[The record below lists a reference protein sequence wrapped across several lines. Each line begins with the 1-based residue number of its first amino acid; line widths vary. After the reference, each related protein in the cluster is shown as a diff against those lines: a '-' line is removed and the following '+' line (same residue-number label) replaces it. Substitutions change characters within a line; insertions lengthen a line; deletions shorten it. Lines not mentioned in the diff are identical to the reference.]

1 MRQHLLRGTAEQFD
15 LKQGA
20 GGMTDI
26 EFMAQYLVLA
36 HAEAH
41 PERLTRWSD
50 NVRIFDECVLCDL
63 LSLQEAERLKAA
75 YLAIRDRAHRC
86 TLSGLSRIVD
96 GGELV
101 TEREWVSALWQR
113 LLVAADPLELA

>member
-1 MRQHLLRGTAEQFD
+1 MRNKMRQHLLRGTAEQFD

-26 EFMAQYLVLA
+26 EFMAQFLVLA
-36 HAEAH
+36 HAGAN

-63 LSLQEAERLKAA
+63 LSLEEAERLKKS

-86 TLSGLSRIVD
+86 TLSGLTRIVE
-96 GGELV
+96 GSELV
-101 TEREWVSALWQR
+101 AERQWVSSLWQR
-113 LLVAADPLELA
+113 LLGAA